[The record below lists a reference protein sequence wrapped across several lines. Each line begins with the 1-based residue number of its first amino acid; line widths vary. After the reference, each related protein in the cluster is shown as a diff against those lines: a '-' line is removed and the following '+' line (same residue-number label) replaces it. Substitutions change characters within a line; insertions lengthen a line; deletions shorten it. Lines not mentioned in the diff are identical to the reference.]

1 MVESWSDGIW
11 SDSGNS
17 IKVAPTGFPE
27 IGEKVSPRTERRE
40 LPSTEKKGCWCGSMG
55 QRIEMGLVWSVLTL
69 HCPQLYKGKMK

>member
-40 LPSTEKKGCWCGSMG
+40 ERDREERLPVWQYGAEDRDGFSLERVNFALST
-55 QRIEMGLVWSVLTL
+55 VV
-69 HCPQLYKGKMK
+69 